1 MARSGVPNGT
11 DVRPGAPLRFRMQSV
26 ELSNSPLADVTPRAP
41 GESSPS
47 DAPLQMHGLVYRGP
61 GRRAWEE
68 RPRPVLREPTDAIVR
83 LTTSTICGTDLH
95 ILKGDVPSVTE
106 GRILGHEGVG
116 VVTDVG
122 PGVVTFRAGD
132 RVLISCITS
141 CGRCD
146 FCRKQIYSHCRHG
159 GWILGNTIDGTQ
171 ADYVRIPHA
180 DTSLYA
186 IPADGDEEALVMLS
200 DILPTGFECGVL
212 NGQVQPGDAVAIVG
226 AGPVGLAALLTAQ
239 FYSPASI
246 AMIDLDDK
254 RLDVARAFGATTLI
268 NSADGSAV
276 QRVMDL
282 TAGHGVDVAIE
293 AVGVPATFDICQA
306 ILAPGGRLANVGVHG
321 VAVTLHLEKLWD
333 RNITITTRLVD
344 TTTTPML
351 LKCVASGRLPS
362 RQPVTHRFALDD
374 IMQAYKRSNTPRER
388 AR

>member
-1 MARSGVPNGT
+1 
-11 DVRPGAPLRFRMQSV
+11 
-26 ELSNSPLADVTPRAP
+26 
-41 GESSPS
+41 
-47 DAPLQMHGLVYRGP
+47 MHGLVYRGP

-68 RPRPVLREPTDAIVR
+68 PPRPVLREPTDAIVHV
-83 LTTSTICGTDLH
+83 TTSTICGTDLH

-106 GRILGHEGVG
+106 GRILGHEGIG
-116 VVTDVG
+116 VVTEVG
-122 PGVVTFRAGD
+122 AGVTTFRAGD

-146 FCRKQIYSHCRHG
+146 FCRKQMYSHCRHG

-171 ADYVRIPHA
+171 ADYVRIPYA

-186 IPADGDEEALVMLS
+186 IPADGDAEALVMLS

-212 NGQVQPGDAVAIVG
+212 NGQVRPGDIVAIVG

-246 AMIDLDDK
+246 VMIDLDDK
-254 RLDVARAFGATTLI
+254 RLEVARTFGATALV
-268 NSADGSAV
+268 NSTDDGAV
-276 QRVMDL
+276 QRIMDL

-321 VAVTLHLEKLWD
+321 APVTLHLEKLWD

-351 LKCVASGRLPS
+351 LKGVESGRL
-362 RQPVTHRFALDD
+362 QPRKLVTHRFALDD
-374 IMQAYKRSNTPRER
+374 IMHAYETFEHAAREGALKVILTNETR
-388 AR
+388 G